1 MNRYTKTIY
10 WSDDDR
16 KFLVKVPELPGCM
29 ADGATPEEALKN
41 SEVIITEWLETS
53 ELLGRE
59 VPYGNY
65 KLMYA

>member
-1 MNRYTKTIY
+1 MNRYTKIIY

-16 KFLVKVPELPGCM
+16 KFLVEVPELPGCM

-59 VPYGNY
+59 VPYSNS